1 MERKNP
7 TLLLVLDGWG
17 RQDRHETLNSFVWG
31 PDGWLYG
38 LHGVFTHSKVGKPG
52 TPERAGEMLRRLS
65 GRTHQVVGGIAMRRD
80 RYDASGVV
88 RTRVTMRAMTDE
100 EITAYVTTGEPLDKA
115 GGYAIQGG
123 GGDFVTGVD
132 GCRDNVVGLSIGAVL
147 EMLTMLGGQP
157 PSRAGGSSL

>member
-1 MERKNP
+1 MVERLALAKLRAVVVAGE
-7 TLLLVLDGWG
+7 TGLAADTVVVVDGEVL
-17 RQDRHETLNSFVWG
+17 
-31 PDGWLYG
+31 
-38 LHGVFTHSKVGKPG
+38 GKPG

-88 RTRVTMRAMTDE
+88 RTGVTMRAMTDE
-100 EITAYVTTGEPLDKA
+100 EIAAYVATGEPLDKA